1 MYYNTTGVGEDERYV
16 FSNKALQQ
24 DKRIQLY
31 FDEQTSLVGASQV
44 WREVFDRLE
53 HVPLTSV
60 RRSLNTL
67 KTKGV
72 LSKTGTLLNGA
83 YGRPECG
90 WEKAPAKKQQ
100 QEFFRDGE
108 Q

>member
-1 MYYNTTGVGEDERYV
+1 MYYNTTKVGKDERYV

-24 DKRIQLY
+24 DKRIELY
-31 FDEQTSLVGASQV
+31 FEKQTSLVGASQV
-44 WREVFDRLE
+44 WRDVFDRLE

-67 KTKGV
+67 KLKGV
-72 LSKTGTLLNGA
+72 LTKTTELLNGA

-90 WEKAPAKKQQ
+90 WEKVPPKKQQ
-100 QEFFRDGE
+100 QQFFRDGE
-108 Q
+108 K